1 MNKLENGVRKDMR
14 AEVIRREPPLPE
26 ELWDQLPSSVQAAL
40 WVVVEEYEWRIAT
53 LQRVLQKIVIDLQEA
68 GTVVNAP
75 SIAFPSDTLKDLRNL
90 SPREWEI
97 LQLLLANYRTQTI
110 ARSLHIST
118 HTVRTHLKSIF
129 RKLGVRSQIS
139 LLERLGQYTLKQ

>member
-1 MNKLENGVRKDMR
+1 MDKSKNTDNGDRQAGIVGRKT
-14 AEVIRREPPLPE
+14 PLPE
-26 ELWDQLPSSVQAAL
+26 ELWDQIPSSIQSAL

-53 LQRVLQKIVIDLQEA
+53 LQRVLHRIMIDLQEA

-75 SIAFPSDTLKDLRNL
+75 STAFPPDTLKDLRNL

-110 ARSLHIST
+110 ARSLYISA

-129 RKLGVRSQIS
+129 RKLGVRSQVS
-139 LLERLGQYTLKQ
+139 LLERLGQYALKQ